1 MKNRVKNLKI
11 DHLRKVTNRFLDKKE
26 PFSKDKTTGQ
36 NADLVLLLKNVKG
49 FFTAGMMY
57 EHQHFFSTCISFS
70 K

>member
-49 FFTAGMMY
+49 FFYCRNDVRTPA
-57 EHQHFFSTCISFS
+57 HFQYLYIFQ
-70 K
+70 